1 MSQELPRQAPPS
13 SELAPIIQARAE
25 QPALEWPRRD
35 IAVSDEEAMVCVDA
49 EEDQEGATGSLAPS
63 SHCGIQRHE
72 GKVVKEPHELTP
84 HSGAEVVHDRSPI
97 VARSI
102 TVAAWTENSNPSGIN
117 SINIEAH
124 TEPSELSKLNPDT
137 TAAPRHLLMQCGEPS
152 SLEQQLDDRPKRLH
166 SSQSSFALNTGHMAQ
181 SSLEPEEWS
190 RRWKTFLIRR
200 PLAEEKCTQAS
211 IDGDCREHCDSVC
224 KHRQQRELF
233 RCEEGISFDDACGKI
248 QPEEWSRRWKRFL
261 IRRNQLEDE
270 LQLSNDLE
278 SKRMIPLTPAV
289 NEGESM
295 QLSSDPS
302 ELQEEEEAV
311 ANSTGDVQWL
321 YEVQPLHEFEPEA
334 EVSATHCMD

>member
-25 QPALEWPRRD
+25 QAALEWPRRD

-72 GKVVKEPHELTP
+72 GQVVKEPHELTP

-102 TVAAWTENSNPSGIN
+102 TVAARTENSNPSGIN

-124 TEPSELSKLNPDT
+124 TEPSQLSKLNPDT

-152 SLEQQLDDRPKRLH
+152 RLEQQLDDRPKRLH

-190 RRWKTFLIRR
+190 RRWK
-200 PLAEEKCTQAS
+200 
-211 IDGDCREHCDSVC
+211 
-224 KHRQQRELF
+224 
-233 RCEEGISFDDACGKI
+233 
-248 QPEEWSRRWKRFL
+248 RFL
-261 IRRNQLEDE
+261 IRWNQLKDE

-302 ELQEEEEAV
+302 ELQEDEEAV